1 MNGIKER
8 FYRFMIGRYGTD
20 KLGQFLIGAAFIL
33 LAAGF
38 LTRIYWFE
46 LAAFLFLTVCYIRM
60 FSKNT
65 GKRLGENQ
73 RFERI
78 LFNGQEKYKKWR
90 FKLQQKKKYH
100 IYKCPECG
108 QKIRIPRGKGKLS
121 IHCPKCKTDFI
132 KKS

>member
-8 FYRFMIGRYGTD
+8 LYRFMIGRYGTD

-46 LAAFLFLTVCYIRM
+46 LAAFFVLTVSYIRM
-60 FSKNT
+60 FSKNI

-90 FKLQQKKKYH
+90 FKFQQFKKYH
-100 IYKCPECG
+100 IYKCPKCG